1 VVVEVSDS
9 PMSRLQQRNL
19 SMSDKALLK
28 LAVVFEVSDSP
39 MSRLQESSLDMSGLA
54 LLKLGHG
61 C

>member
-1 VVVEVSDS
+1 
-9 PMSRLQQRNL
+9 
-19 SMSDKALLK
+19 
-28 LAVVFEVSDSP
+28 VSDSP